1 MAVIELEDIVKVYTT
16 GDIEYTALK
25 GISLSVE
32 EGEYVSIMGPSGSG
46 KSTLMHSLGCLDR
59 PTSGKYILD
68 GVDVSQL
75 SDGQLATVRNQKL
88 GFVFQAYNLLRRT
101 SALANVELPMLYSR
115 NGHDRHRRALEA
127 LKTVGLEHRAH
138 NMPNQMSGGEQQ
150 RVAIARALVNNPR
163 IIMADEP
170 TGNLDTRTGIGILK
184 LLQDLNDSGV
194 TIVMV
199 THGEEVAM
207 HTRRIVFLR
216 DGIVESDR
224 PVTDRL
230 TIGEPEAGQ

>member
-16 GDIEYTALK
+16 GDIEYKALQ
-25 GISLSVE
+25 GITLSVE

-59 PTSGKYILD
+59 PTSGRYILD

-101 SALANVELPMLYSR
+101 SALANVELPMLYSK
-115 NGHDRHRRALEA
+115 NGHDRRRRALEA

-150 RVAIARALVNNPR
+150 RVAIARALVNRPR

-170 TGNLDTRTGIGILK
+170 TGNLDTKTGIGILK

-216 DGIVESDR
+216 DGSVESDE
-224 PVTDRL
+224 PVRDRL
-230 TIGEPEAGQ
+230 TIEE

>member
-25 GISLSVE
+25 GISLSID

-59 PTSGKYILD
+59 PTSGRYILD
-68 GVDVSQL
+68 GLDVSRL
-75 SDGQLATVRNQKL
+75 SDGELATVRNQKL

-115 NGHDRHRRALEA
+115 NGHDRHQRAMAA
-127 LKTVGLEHRAH
+127 LRTVGLEHRAH

-170 TGNLDTRTGIGILK
+170 TGNLDSKTGVGILK

-207 HTRRIVFLR
+207 HTRRVLFLR
-216 DGIVESDR
+216 DGLVERDE
-224 PVTDRL
+224 PVHNRL
-230 TIGEPEAGQ
+230 TIGE